1 MKRTQI
7 ELKDGRRL
15 DVASAGPEDGTAV
28 LFHTGTPGEGLV
40 FDGLIEEGAKRGL
53 RHISY
58 SRPGYGHSARLPGRS
73 VADCGADVE
82 AIANAFGIDRFYTV
96 GWSGGGP
103 HALACA
109 ALLPG
114 RTIAAATIAG
124 VAPFQAAGLDWLAGM
139 GEENVEEFA
148 AARAGEEQ
156 LASYV
161 EAQREGMGTTTA
173 EELREGMGDLLSPID
188 QRMMSGEFA
197 RYIASIFNGAMVEG
211 PWGWVD
217 DDLAFLAGWGFDL
230 AAIERPV
237 SIWQGPE
244 DRMVPYE
251 HGKWLAE
258 HVAGARPR
266 LLDGEGHLS
275 ILIGAYGRVLEEL
288 VAAGRESKPPGAGAP
303 GGLGVG
309 L

>member
-1 MKRTQI
+1 MERTQI
-7 ELKDGRRL
+7 ELDDGRRL
-15 DVASAGPEDGTAV
+15 DVASAGPDDGPVV
-28 LFHTGTPGEGLV
+28 LFHTGTPGEGIV
-40 FDGLIEEGAKRGL
+40 YDGLIQEGAARGL

-58 SRPGYGHSARLPGRS
+58 SRPGYGRSGRMRGRS
-73 VADCGADVE
+73 VADCAADVE
-82 AIANAFGIDRFYTV
+82 AIVNAFAIERFHTV

-109 ALLPG
+109 ALLPE
-114 RTIAAATIAG
+114 RTIAAATLAG
-124 VAPFQAAGLDWLAGM
+124 VAPCNAPGLDWLAGM
-139 GEENVEEFA
+139 GDENIEEFA

-156 LASYV
+156 LAAYV
-161 EAQREGMGTTTA
+161 EAQRPGMSAATA
-173 EELREGMGDLLSPID
+173 EELRAGMGDLLSPID

-197 RYIASIFNGAMVEG
+197 EYIASIFSGAMSEG

-217 DDLAFLAGWGFDL
+217 DDLAFLGDWGFDL

-237 SIWQGPE
+237 TIWQGPE

-258 HVAGARPR
+258 HVAGAQPR

-275 ILIGAYGRVLEEL
+275 ILLGAYGRVLDEL
-288 VAAGRESKPPGAGAP
+288 VAHGSR
-303 GGLGVG
+303 
-309 L
+309 

>member
-1 MKRTQI
+1 MQRTQI
-7 ELKDGRRL
+7 ELEDGRRL
-15 DVASAGPEDGTAV
+15 DAASAGPEDGPAV
-28 LFHTGTPGEGLV
+28 LFHTGTPGEGIV
-40 FDGLIEEGAKRGL
+40 FDGLIAEGAKRGL

-58 SRPGYGHSARLPGRS
+58 SRPGYGRSSRLPGRS
-73 VADCGADVE
+73 VADCVTDVE
-82 AIANAFGIDRFYTV
+82 AVARAFEIECFYTV

-114 RTIAAATIAG
+114 RTIAAATLAG
-124 VAPFQAAGLDWLAGM
+124 VAPCDAPGLDWLAGM
-139 GEENVEEFA
+139 GEENIEEFA

-156 LASYV
+156 LAAYV
-161 EAQREGMGTTTA
+161 EAQRPGMSAATA
-173 EELREGMGDLLSPID
+173 EDLRAGMGDLLSPID

-197 RYIASIFNGAMVEG
+197 AYIAAIFNGAMSEG

-217 DDLAFLAGWGFDL
+217 DDLAFLGDWGFDL

-237 SIWQGPE
+237 TIWQGPE

-258 HVAGARPR
+258 HVTGAQPR

-275 ILIGAYGRVLEEL
+275 ILLGAYGRVLDEL
-288 VAAGRESKPPGAGAP
+288 VSPERR
-303 GGLGVG
+303 
-309 L
+309 

>member
-1 MKRTQI
+1 MERTQI
-7 ELKDGRRL
+7 ELEDSRRL

-28 LFHTGTPGEGLV
+28 LFHTGTPGEGIV
-40 FDGLIEEGAKRGL
+40 YEGLIEEGAVRGL

-58 SRPGYGHSARLPGRS
+58 SRPGYGRSDRKRGRT
-73 VADCGADVE
+73 VADCVIDVE
-82 AIANAFGIDRFYTV
+82 AIADAFGIERFHTV

-109 ALLPG
+109 ALLPE
-114 RTIAAATIAG
+114 RTIAAATLAG
-124 VAPFQAAGLDWLAGM
+124 VAPCDVPGLDWLAGM
-139 GEENVEEFA
+139 GDENIEEFA

-156 LASYV
+156 LAAYV
-161 EAQREGMGTTTA
+161 EAQRPGMSAVTA
-173 EELREGMGDLLSPID
+173 EELRAGMGDLLSPID
-188 QRMMSGEFA
+188 QTMMSGEFA
-197 RYIASIFNGAMVEG
+197 EYIASVFKGAMSEG

-217 DDLAFLAGWGFDL
+217 DDFAFLCDWGFDL

-237 SIWQGPE
+237 TIWQGPE

-258 HVAGARPR
+258 HVAGAQPR

-275 ILIGAYGRVLEEL
+275 ILLGAYGRVLDEL
-288 VAAGRESKPPGAGAP
+288 LASG
-303 GGLGVG
+303 
-309 L
+309 